1 MKPEVMRPGMGSAM
15 GQRDWGLLVLLSV
28 LWGGSFFFVE
38 LVLAAG
44 MAPLTAVL
52 LRVGLGAVVLAV
64 ALRALGL
71 PLPRGAVVWRA
82 LAVMGLLNNALPFTL
97 FALAQGQIGGGL
109 AAILN
114 AMTPILTVVALAAFA
129 DERRP
134 GFGRIAGV
142 VCGFAGVL
150 VMMSAGLAGDGVGGG
165 AIWAKLACL
174 GAAGSYALASV
185 WGRRFRL
192 LGVPPLS
199 VAFGQCL
206 CASGLLIL
214 PLMATGGV
222 QLGAG
227 GPEVW
232 LAVAGLAVLSTAL
245 AYVIFF
251 RLLAK
256 VGSLNVGLVT
266 FLVPVSAVALGVIF
280 LGERLAP
287 AQMAG
292 AGLIALGLVA
302 IDGRAGAWLRRRV
315 ST

>member
-1 MKPEVMRPGMGSAM
+1 MGR
-15 GQRDWGLLVLLSV
+15 RDWGLLVLLSI

-38 LVLAAG
+38 IILAAG
-44 MAPLTAVL
+44 MAPLTVVW
-52 LRVGLGAVVLAV
+52 LRVGLGAAVLALTLV
-64 ALRALGL
+64 ATGV
-71 PLPRGAVVWRA
+71 PFPRGAAVWRA
-82 LAVMGLLNNALPFTL
+82 LAVMGLLNNVLPFTL
-97 FALAQGQIGGGL
+97 FVLAQSQISGGL

-114 AMTPILTVVALAAFA
+114 AMTPILTVLALAALA
-129 DERRP
+129 GERRP
-134 GFGRIAGV
+134 GFGRVAGV
-142 VCGFAGVL
+142 ICGFAGVL
-150 VMMSAGLAGDGVGGG
+150 VMMGGEATGG

-185 WGRRFRL
+185 WGRRFRV

-206 CASGLLIL
+206 CATGLLIL
-214 PLMATGGV
+214 PVMISGGLQIGTGG
-222 QLGAG
+222 A
-227 GPEVW
+227 EVW
-232 LAVAGLAVLSTAL
+232 LAVAALAVLATAL

-251 RLLAK
+251 FLLAA

-266 FLVPVSAVALGVIF
+266 FLVPVSAVALGAVF

-302 IDGRAGAWLRRRV
+302 IDGRAGEWLRRRV

>member
-1 MKPEVMRPGMGSAM
+1 M
-15 GQRDWGLLVLLSV
+15 GQRDWGLLLLLSV

-44 MAPLTAVL
+44 MAPLTVVW
-52 LRVGLGAVVLAV
+52 LRVAFGAGVLALTL
-64 ALRALGL
+64 AATGL
-71 PLPRGAVVWRA
+71 PVPRGAAVWRA
-82 LAVMGLLNNALPFTL
+82 LVVMGLLNNALPFTL

-114 AMTPILTVVALAAFA
+114 AMTPILTVVVLAVFA

-134 GFGRIAGV
+134 GFGRVAGV

-150 VMMSAGLAGDGVGGG
+150 VMMGGGATEG

-174 GAAGSYALASV
+174 GAACSYALASV
-185 WGRRFRL
+185 WGRRFRVM
-192 LGVPPLS
+192 GVAPLS

-206 CASGLLIL
+206 CATGLLIL
-214 PLMATGGV
+214 PVMMTGGV
-222 QLGAG
+222 QTGSG
-227 GPEVW
+227 GVEVW

-251 RLLAK
+251 RLLGT

-266 FLVPVSAVALGVIF
+266 FLVPVSAVALGVVF
-280 LGERLAP
+280 LGERLAA
-287 AQMAG
+287 AQIAG

-302 IDGRAGAWLRRRV
+302 IDGRAGAWLWRRI

>member
-1 MKPEVMRPGMGSAM
+1 M
-15 GQRDWGLLVLLSV
+15 GQRDWGLLLLLSV

-44 MAPLTAVL
+44 MAPLTVVW
-52 LRVGLGAVVLAV
+52 LRVALGAGVLALTL
-64 ALRALGL
+64 AATGL
-71 PLPRGAVVWRA
+71 PVPRGAAVWWA
-82 LAVMGLLNNALPFTL
+82 LVVMGLLNNALPFTL

-114 AMTPILTVVALAAFA
+114 AMTPILTVVVLAVFA

-150 VMMSAGLAGDGVGGG
+150 VMMGGGATEG

-174 GAAGSYALASV
+174 GAACSYALASV
-185 WGRRFRL
+185 WGWRFRV
-192 LGVPPLS
+192 LGVAPLS

-214 PLMATGGV
+214 PVMMTGGV
-222 QLGAG
+222 QTGSG
-227 GPEVW
+227 GVEVW

-251 RLLAK
+251 RLLAT

-266 FLVPVSAVALGVIF
+266 FLVPVSAVALGVVF
-280 LGERLAP
+280 LGERLAA
-287 AQMAG
+287 AQIAG

-302 IDGRAGAWLRRRV
+302 IDGRPGAWLWRRI

>member
-1 MKPEVMRPGMGSAM
+1 L
-15 GQRDWGLLVLLSV
+15 GQRDWGLLLLLSV

-44 MAPLTAVL
+44 MAPLTVVW
-52 LRVGLGAVVLAV
+52 LRVGLGAGVLALTL
-64 ALRALGL
+64 AATGL
-71 PLPRGAVVWRA
+71 PVPRGAAVWRA
-82 LAVMGLLNNALPFTL
+82 LVVMGLLNNALPFTL

-114 AMTPILTVVALAAFA
+114 AMTPILTVVVLAVFA

-150 VMMSAGLAGDGVGGG
+150 VMMGGGATEG

-174 GAAGSYALASV
+174 GAACSYALASV
-185 WGRRFRL
+185 WGRRFRV
-192 LGVPPLS
+192 LGVAPLS

-206 CASGLLIL
+206 CATGLLIL
-214 PLMATGGV
+214 PVMMTGGV
-222 QLGAG
+222 QTGSG
-227 GPEVW
+227 GVEVW

-251 RLLAK
+251 RLLAT

-266 FLVPVSAVALGVIF
+266 FLVPVSAVALGVVF
-280 LGERLAP
+280 LGERLAA
-287 AQMAG
+287 AQIAG

-302 IDGRAGAWLRRRV
+302 IDGRAGAWLWRRI

>member
-1 MKPEVMRPGMGSAM
+1 MGR
-15 GQRDWGLLVLLSV
+15 RDWGLLVLLSM

-38 LVLAAG
+38 IILAAG
-44 MAPLTAVL
+44 MAPLTVVW
-52 LRVGLGAVVLAV
+52 LRVGFGAAVLALTLV
-64 ALRALGL
+64 ATGV
-71 PLPRGAVVWRA
+71 PFPRGAAVWRA
-82 LAVMGLLNNALPFTL
+82 LAVMGLLNNVLPFTL
-97 FALAQGQIGGGL
+97 FVLAQSQISGGL

-114 AMTPILTVVALAAFA
+114 AMTPILTVLALAALA
-129 DERRP
+129 GERRP
-134 GFGRIAGV
+134 GFGRVAGV
-142 VCGFAGVL
+142 ICGFAGVL
-150 VMMSAGLAGDGVGGG
+150 VMMGGEATGG

-185 WGRRFRL
+185 WGRRFRV

-206 CASGLLIL
+206 CATGLLIL
-214 PLMATGGV
+214 PVMISGGLQIGTGG
-222 QLGAG
+222 A
-227 GPEVW
+227 EVW
-232 LAVAGLAVLSTAL
+232 LAVAALAVLATAL

-251 RLLAK
+251 FLLAA

-266 FLVPVSAVALGVIF
+266 FLVPVSAVALGAVF

-302 IDGRAGAWLRRRV
+302 IDGRAGEWLRRRV

>member
-1 MKPEVMRPGMGSAM
+1 
-15 GQRDWGLLVLLSV
+15 LLLLLSV

-44 MAPLTAVL
+44 MAPLTVVW
-52 LRVGLGAVVLAV
+52 LRVAFGAGVLALTL
-64 ALRALGL
+64 AATGL
-71 PLPRGAVVWRA
+71 PVPRGAAVWRA
-82 LAVMGLLNNALPFTL
+82 LVVMGLLNNALPFTL

-114 AMTPILTVVALAAFA
+114 AMTPILTVVVLAVFA

-134 GFGRIAGV
+134 GFGRVAGV

-150 VMMSAGLAGDGVGGG
+150 VMMGGGATEG

-174 GAAGSYALASV
+174 GAACSYALASV
-185 WGRRFRL
+185 WGRRFRVM
-192 LGVPPLS
+192 GVAPLS

-206 CASGLLIL
+206 CATGLLIL
-214 PLMATGGV
+214 PVMMTGGV
-222 QLGAG
+222 QTGSG
-227 GPEVW
+227 GVEVW

-251 RLLAK
+251 RLLGT

-266 FLVPVSAVALGVIF
+266 FLVPVSAVALGVVF
-280 LGERLAP
+280 LGERLAA
-287 AQMAG
+287 AQIAG

-302 IDGRAGAWLRRRV
+302 IDGRAGAWLWRRI